1 MSSWQAYPHC
11 PSDTRVKLEK
21 AVQALPE
28 VYLAPLCKGEEF
40 ESPETCL
47 RRLQGYTL
55 SQRFA
60 VVQKSGSLK

>member
-1 MSSWQAYPHC
+1 VMSSWQAHPHC
-11 PSDTRVKLEK
+11 PSDARAKLEK

-47 RRLQGYTL
+47 RRL
-55 SQRFA
+55 
-60 VVQKSGSLK
+60 